1 MIHVFKP
8 RLSERL
14 LASIFQG
21 GIIPGNIIS
30 LVYFENQYP
39 LMHDSAI
46 RSEIRNGGNQ

>member
-1 MIHVFKP
+1 MTHVSKGQ
-8 RLSERL
+8 LSERL

-30 LVYFENQYP
+30 LGYFIENQYP

-46 RSEIRNGGNQ
+46 RWWNGGNQ